1 MKRAQVISAAV
12 LFLLLGTTA
21 LAYAQQEQQGEK
33 QDKPEKQTQA
43 EKQQRAEQQQQQN
56 QNKQQ
61 QERAQQQQQDQNRQR
76 QQVGR
81 QQQQQQDL
89 NRQRQQQDV
98 QAQQQQERLSQ
109 QRQQQLIEQQQQ
121 RIVQYRQHLDQQQ
134 QQQQRQAVQ
143 QQTAMLREQNRA
155 SQYRFQEEYLERM
168 RQQQVR
174 LDNDRDHD
182 YNRDPYFYTAPTY
195 RYNRG
200 GSYYET
206 NQYGADLLRRSVNYG
221 YEEGFRT
228 GEADRQD
235 RWRSDYR
242 DSYVYQDANYGYTG
256 YYVDQDEY
264 NYYFRQGFSRGY
276 EDGFSS
282 RNQYGSYSNGSY
294 SMLGAILGQILDF
307 QSLR

>member
-1 MKRAQVISAAV
+1 MEV
-12 LFLLLGTTA
+12 
-21 LAYAQQEQQGEK
+21 
-33 QDKPEKQTQA
+33 
-43 EKQQRAEQQQQQN
+43 QQQQ
-56 QNKQQ
+56 
-61 QERAQQQQQDQNRQR
+61 A
-76 QQVGR
+76 
-81 QQQQQQDL
+81 
-89 NRQRQQQDV
+89 
-98 QAQQQQERLSQ
+98 RLSQ
-109 QRQQQLIEQQQQ
+109 QRQQQLIEHQQQ
-121 RIVQYRQHLDQQQ
+121 RIAQYRQHLDQQQ
-134 QQQQRQAVQ
+134 QQQRRQAVQ
-143 QQTAMLREQNRA
+143 QQTAMLRQQNRA

-182 YNRDPYFYTAPTY
+182 YNHDPYFYTAPTY
-195 RYNRG
+195 RYNRA

-242 DSYVYQDANYGYTG
+242 DSYAYQDANYGYTG

-294 SMLGAILGQILDF
+294 SVLGAILGQILDF

>member
-1 MKRAQVISAAV
+1 
-12 LFLLLGTTA
+12 
-21 LAYAQQEQQGEK
+21 
-33 QDKPEKQTQA
+33 
-43 EKQQRAEQQQQQN
+43 
-56 QNKQQ
+56 
-61 QERAQQQQQDQNRQR
+61 
-76 QQVGR
+76 
-81 QQQQQQDL
+81 
-89 NRQRQQQDV
+89 
-98 QAQQQQERLSQ
+98 
-109 QRQQQLIEQQQQ
+109 
-121 RIVQYRQHLDQQQ
+121 
-134 QQQQRQAVQ
+134 
-143 QQTAMLREQNRA
+143 
-155 SQYRFQEEYLERM
+155 M

-242 DSYVYQDANYGYTG
+242 DSYAYQDANYGYTG

-264 NYYFRQGFSRGY
+264 NYYFRQGSSRGY

-282 RNQYGSYSNGSY
+282 RNDYPSAHSGPFADCRASQQATCTHSQAMAHEAETTATMPQLWFAVLVLLAMVDSS
-294 SMLGAILGQILDF
+294 SLLPSAIAENKSPNLKSDTAAFGGRSAPEPRSI
-307 QSLR
+307 STTCGNARI

>member
-1 MKRAQVISAAV
+1 MKRFGVVSTVV
-12 LFLLLGTTA
+12 LFCLVGPIA
-21 LAYAQQEQQGEK
+21 LAYAQQDQQEEK
-33 QDKPEKQTQA
+33 QTKHEEQAKPEKQ
-43 EKQQRAEQQQQQN
+43 N
-56 QNKQQ
+56 G
-61 QERAQQQQQDQNRQR
+61 QQQQDQNRQQ

-81 QQQQQQDL
+81 QQQEQQDL
-89 NRQRQQQDV
+89 NRQRQQQGV

-121 RIVQYRQHLDQQQ
+121 RIAQYRQHLDQQQ

-174 LDNDRDHD
+174 LDNDHDHD

-200 GSYYET
+200 GNYYET

-242 DSYVYQDANYGYTG
+242 DSYAYQDANYGYTG

-276 EDGFSS
+276 DDGFSS

-294 SMLGAILGQILDF
+294 SVLGAILGQILDF

>member
-1 MKRAQVISAAV
+1 MKRFGVVSTVV
-12 LFLLLGTTA
+12 LFCLVGPIA
-21 LAYAQQEQQGEK
+21 LAYAQQDQQEEK
-33 QDKPEKQTQA
+33 QTKHEEQAKPEKQ
-43 EKQQRAEQQQQQN
+43 KN
-56 QNKQQ
+56 G
-61 QERAQQQQQDQNRQR
+61 QQQQDQNRQQ

-81 QQQQQQDL
+81 QQQEQQDL
-89 NRQRQQQDV
+89 NRQRQQQGV

-121 RIVQYRQHLDQQQ
+121 RIAQYRQHLDQQQ

-195 RYNRG
+195 RYNRS

-221 YEEGFRT
+221 YEEGFHT

-242 DSYVYQDANYGYTG
+242 DSYAYQDANYGYTG

-282 RNQYGSYSNGSY
+282 RSQYGSYSNGSY
-294 SMLGAILGQILDF
+294 SVLGAILGQILNF